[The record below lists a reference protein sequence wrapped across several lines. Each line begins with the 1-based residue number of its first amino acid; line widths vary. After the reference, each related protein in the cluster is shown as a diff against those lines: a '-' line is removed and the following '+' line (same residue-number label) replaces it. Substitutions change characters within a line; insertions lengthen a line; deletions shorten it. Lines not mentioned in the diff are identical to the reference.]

1 MKTVFVL
8 FDSLNRSAISP
19 YAGDAVNT
27 PNFARLARR
36 GVTFDR
42 HYVGSMPCMPARR
55 DMHTGRV
62 NFLHR
67 NWGPLEPFDN
77 SLPQIL
83 RSGGAYAHIIT
94 DHYHYFHDGGA
105 TYHNRFSSWEGVR
118 GQSTDD
124 WKAVVEP
131 PLDAFARDYHRAQQ
145 RPFTLHD
152 KINRLYVKDE
162 ADFTCPQVFGL
173 ANEFLDTNGRARNWF
188 LQVESFDPHEPFFAP
203 PRFREAFPTNYR
215 GPTLDWPMYARVTES
230 GDEIAEV
237 RANYA
242 ALVAMCD
249 HYLGTLLDRFDALD
263 LWKDT
268 ALVVTTDHGFLLG
281 EHDWWGKNLAPVYD
295 QIARVP
301 LIVWHPDHADKGG
314 QRRQSLTQVTDLMPT
329 ILEWFGQPIPAEVT
343 GRSLTP
349 VLAGDT
355 PIRSSAIYGYFG
367 AACNITDGHHTWL
380 CYPESLDA
388 TGLHEYTLMPTRFG
402 RMFTPEE
409 LRGAELAPPFNFTK
423 GVPVLKLP
431 PQVTPDNQASAM
443 DGAFAFQDAVSRLYH
458 IDSDPEQREP
468 VEDSAVIARLN
479 AEMARQFALH
489 DAPRGLYAR
498 LGLTE
503 PT

>member
-19 YAGDAVNT
+19 YAGDQVHT
-27 PNFARLARR
+27 PNFARLAQR

-55 DMHTGRV
+55 DIHTGRV

-83 RSGGAYAHIIT
+83 REGGAYAHIIT

-105 TYHNRFSSWEGVR
+105 TYHNRYSSWEAVR

-124 WKAVVEP
+124 WKAVVQP
-131 PLDAFARDYHRAQQ
+131 PHDAFARQFHPAQQ

-152 KINRLYVKDE
+152 KINRLYVREE
-162 ADFTCPQVFGL
+162 ADFTCPQVFRL
-173 ANEFLDTNGRARNWF
+173 ADEFLTTNGTAPDWF

-203 PRFREAFPTNYR
+203 PRFREAFPTDYR
-215 GPTLDWPMYARVTES
+215 GPTFDWPMYARVTES

-237 RANYA
+237 RANYS

-249 HYLGTLLDRFDALD
+249 HYLGTLLDRFDELD

-281 EHDWWGKNLAPVYD
+281 EHDWWGKNLAPVFD
-295 QIARVP
+295 EIARVP
-301 LIVWHPDHADKGG
+301 LIMWHPDHADKGG
-314 QRRQSLTQVTDLMPT
+314 QRRSALTQVTDLMPT
-329 ILEWFGQPIPAEVT
+329 FLEWFGHTPPAEVT

-349 VLAGDT
+349 VLADDT

-367 AACNITDGHHTWL
+367 AACNITDGRHTYL
-380 CYPESLDA
+380 RYPESLDA

-409 LRGAELAPPFNFTK
+409 LRGAELAPPFDFTK
-423 GVPVLKLP
+423 GAPVLKVP
-431 PQVTPDNQASAM
+431 PQVTPDNLASAM
-443 DGAFAFQDAVSRLYH
+443 DGRFTFEDAVTRLY
-458 IDSDPEQREP
+458 DTDTDPGQLHP
-468 VEDSAVIARLN
+468 VEDTAVVARLT
-479 AEMARQFALH
+479 AEIRRQFALH
-489 DAPRGLYAR
+489 DAPQALYGR
-498 LGLTE
+498 LGLET
-503 PT
+503 PA